1 MADKISI
8 DELSDAAGVV
18 VRGVDLRGPIDPNVA
33 DELRKAYAE
42 YSLILFRKQQLTPE
56 QQASAVGIFGPI
68 LDELGDGT
76 SHSLVSNID
85 PGKAYIEAPDIRLPF
100 HSDLPNTG
108 NPPWGISLH
117 AKEIFGDSPPTKF
130 VNAQRAYNELPPE
143 LRQRIDELDVIDMW
157 PEDNP
162 PEYYSDTLT
171 HGAVIVHPR
180 NGRRQIHCNELWTNA
195 VVGLEP
201 DEARSVLDEIFSYL
215 YDPSNIYEHD
225 WEVGDLLI
233 WDNIAM
239 QHGRDAIP
247 PGCRRRLQL
256 VVLGVSS
263 PELMRATQGTRDAAL
278 MGVGARVDSWRDD
291 QVDAELGLT

>member
-1 MADKISI
+1 M
-8 DELSDAAGVV
+8 
-18 VRGVDLRGPIDPNVA
+18 
-33 DELRKAYAE
+33 
-42 YSLILFRKQQLTPE
+42 
-56 QQASAVGIFGPI
+56 
-68 LDELGDGT
+68 GDGT

-108 NPPWGISLH
+108 NPPWGISLY
-117 AKEIFGDSPPTKF
+117 ATEISGDSPPTKF
-130 VNAQRAYNELPPE
+130 VNAQRAYDELPPA
-143 LRQRIDELDVIDMW
+143 LRQRIEQLDVTDMW
-157 PEDNP
+157 PEENP

-171 HGAVIVHPR
+171 HPAVMVHPR
-180 NGRRQIHCNELWTNA
+180 NGRRQIHCNELWTNE

-201 DEARSVLDEIFSYL
+201 DAARSVLDEIFSHL
-215 YDPSNIYEHD
+215 YDPSNIYEHH

-247 PGCRRRLQL
+247 PGCRRRLQR

-278 MGVGARVDSWRDD
+278 MGVGARVDSWRDE
-291 QVDAELGLT
+291 QVDGEVD